1 MKKKYI
7 IEIVIAAILVIAN
20 IIAAI
25 CYVCGDNVTNI
36 DTEMTALMTLFI
48 AIYAV
53 FIIVLL
59 IINGNWRK
67 DNNNSD
73 KKE

>member
-1 MKKKYI
+1 MMQ
-7 IEIVIAAILVIAN
+7 EIKSNNFADIKLLN

-36 DTEMTALMTLFI
+36 DTAMTALMTIFI

-67 DNNNSD
+67 DSD
-73 KKE
+73 NDK